1 MTIRLKQLQR
11 EVIDLFFP
19 RSCVGCG
26 KVGDFICNRCSKK
39 LSRLLPPVCQ
49 RCGRPE
55 SSGMYCRACWGTHN
69 HIHAIRSVFVFEGTI
84 RRAVHEF
91 KYRNLRSIAA
101 CLSQYMADYFV
112 EHELAADV
120 LLPVPMHEMRL
131 KTRGYNQSEL
141 LAGQISAMISV
152 PVRGDLI
159 KRVRD
164 DKPQVRTTCAEE
176 RWSNMRDAFACVS
189 SEVSGKD
196 IIIIDDVCTSG
207 ATLEACAA
215 ALKLKGANKISG
227 FTLAREIYSRS

>member
-1 MTIRLKQLQR
+1 MTVRLKQLQR

-26 KVGDFICNRCSKK
+26 KVGDFICLKCAKK

-49 RCGRPE
+49 RCGKPE
-55 SSGMYCRACWGTHN
+55 SSGMYCRGCWGTHN
-69 HIHAIRSVFVFEGTI
+69 HLDMIRSVFVFEGII
-84 RRAVHEF
+84 RRAVLEF

-112 EHELAADV
+112 EHEMAADF
-120 LLPVPMHEMRL
+120 LMPVPMHEKRL
-131 KTRGYNQSEL
+131 KRRGYNQSEL
-141 LAGQISAMISV
+141 LAGQISEMVSV
-152 PVRGDLI
+152 PLRADLV
-159 KRVRD
+159 KRVKD
-164 DKPQVRTTCAEE
+164 NKPQVRTSCADE
-176 RWSNMRDAFACVS
+176 RWSNMRDAFTCTS

-215 ALKLKGANKISG
+215 AIKSMGANKISG
-227 FTLAREIYSRS
+227 FTLAREIYMRS